1 MLLKNCFILPFMPS
15 LKILLNLCRL
25 SSKQETAAK
34 CKHQEEVKSLKW
46 CFLSLLYLDMCIYLS
61 FYRNIKFETILN
73 LCYIR
78 PGMAT
83 KS

>member
-34 CKHQEEVKSLKW
+34 CKHQEEVKSLK
-46 CFLSLLYLDMCIYLS
+46 
-61 FYRNIKFETILN
+61 
-73 LCYIR
+73 
-78 PGMAT
+78 
-83 KS
+83 

>member
-34 CKHQEEVKSLKW
+34 CKHQEEVKSLKE
-46 CFLSLLYLDMCIYLS
+46 CFSFTCLLYSDMLDVSL
-61 FYRNIKFETILN
+61 ILQ
-73 LCYIR
+73 R
-78 PGMAT
+78 H
-83 KS
+83 